1 MLRRLKKDGS
11 FLSAS
16 DQRSETYIHSTPSG
30 SDFYNHKGFFSN
42 VLLAI
47 VNYDYK
53 FLFVDWGCQGRI
65 NDGGAFRNSSF
76 NEALERNKLNLPDP
90 APHLTYTDPT

>member
-1 MLRRLKKDGS
+1 M
-11 FLSAS
+11 
-16 DQRSETYIHSTPSG
+16 
-30 SDFYNHKGFFSN
+30 
-42 VLLAI
+42 LLAI
-47 VNYDYK
+47 VSYDYK

-76 NEALERNKLNLPDP
+76 SEALERNKLNLPDP